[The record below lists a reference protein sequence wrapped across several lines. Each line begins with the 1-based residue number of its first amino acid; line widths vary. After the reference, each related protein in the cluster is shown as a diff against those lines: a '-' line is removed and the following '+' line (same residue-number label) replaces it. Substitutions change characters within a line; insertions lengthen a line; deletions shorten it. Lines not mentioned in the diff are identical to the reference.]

1 MKRRIS
7 LVLAA
12 AIILVLAAATALAV
26 TALRGLGFVGREMDG
41 SVSSG
46 ATDGQLSLIH
56 SSALSRAGCPPRR
69 AASRR
74 RCSSAR

>member
-41 SVSSG
+41 SVYS
-46 ATDGQLSLIH
+46 LSLIH
-56 SSALSRAGCPPRR
+56 ILTSSQQGESIPGIAHAVVLESPKL
-69 AASRR
+69 
-74 RCSSAR
+74 